1 MGKRI
6 ATIIL
11 YYSLAVEQARFGV
24 DTRIMTRLMIFQL
37 KLREVRLLLERNSVL
52 CSFGGGIIWIQR
64 RTRIVLCVPK
74 PSLIPAQLKRKTLIQ
89 IQKSLRNFYQ
99 MGLYKSCSRWRLGLV
114 MDLGP
119 SHCRDYDFTSHHIC
133 STSVLDHKSF
143 GPNVYVAD
151 F

>member
-1 MGKRI
+1 MDKRI

-64 RTRIVLCVPK
+64 TTRIVLCVPK
-74 PSLIPAQLKRKTLIQ
+74 T
-89 IQKSLRNFYQ
+89 
-99 MGLYKSCSRWRLGLV
+99 
-114 MDLGP
+114 
-119 SHCRDYDFTSHHIC
+119 
-133 STSVLDHKSF
+133 
-143 GPNVYVAD
+143 
-151 F
+151 